1 MFPFVK
7 VGPAAR
13 GDLPGCPFAFAFK
26 RTYLFPQLERGRKL
40 QLGRRLRLRAF
51 PSRGACLANGP
62 TSSHARGNAHA
73 KSGLE
78 VGYLGIRRRI
88 CLRRATTAS
97 ACYTAGSS
105 AFFKTLTCG
114 FLRCLQRRVQPLRHR
129 HRRLL
134 ARTSFAAWVDARLT
148 RAPTPAR
155 TSISR
160 SGVGLRFLLR
170 FLPLDRSLRNGTG
183 RCDAHVGG

>member
-1 MFPFVK
+1 MFPFIK

-62 TSSHARGNAHA
+62 TSSHARGNAYA

-78 VGYLGIRRRI
+78 LAYLGIRRRI

-105 AFFKTLTCG
+105 AFFKTLTFCCG
-114 FLRCLQRRVQPLRHR
+114 FWRCLRCLQRRVQPLRRR
-129 HRRLL
+129 HRRLF
-134 ARTSFAAWVDARLT
+134 ARTSFCCCRGTRLGRGWARGGRWGAGGAA
-148 RAPTPAR
+148 
-155 TSISR
+155 
-160 SGVGLRFLLR
+160 
-170 FLPLDRSLRNGTG
+170 
-183 RCDAHVGG
+183 